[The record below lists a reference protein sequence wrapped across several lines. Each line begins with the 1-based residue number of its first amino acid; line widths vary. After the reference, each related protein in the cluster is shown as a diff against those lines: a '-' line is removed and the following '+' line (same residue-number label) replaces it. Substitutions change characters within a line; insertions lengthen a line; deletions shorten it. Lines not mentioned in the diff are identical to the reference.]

1 MRAIYKR
8 LRGGPLV
15 VVPKNGI
22 FVVFWRRGLF
32 IICVYILIASF
43 LGSTEYLDG
52 RAQNIIDRVA
62 TFVFLLLLAPLGM
75 SIEHND
81 DFRRRDKKRSK
92 LSKTVFE
99 N

>member
-1 MRAIYKR
+1 MNKKNKQMLIVGLVAF
-8 LRGGPLV
+8 V
-15 VVPKNGI
+15 VVVG
-22 FVVFWRRGLF
+22 
-32 IICVYILIASF
+32 
-43 LGSTEYLDG
+43 
-52 RAQNIIDRVA
+52 VA